1 MIAGLLFLAFAFFA
15 VAQAATVRNGGQTAA
30 DAAALGAARD
40 DRDLL
45 FDGFVDALSKE
56 GEWRDWL
63 DALAPLPGD
72 GCGEAARFADRNRS
86 DLVTCDPTTRAGDN
100 GYTVGVETRFDTG
113 DTFVPGADHKKAHA
127 TATAIV
133 KSRCTAETGTGDGT
147 EEDGAG
153 DGSEDGAGDES
164 EDGSEGGSG
173 GGEIELTCDDEN
185 LTIDPDDE
193 DLDVE
198 PSDLFSV
205 VLVE

>member
-40 DRDLL
+40 DRELL
-45 FDGFVDALSKE
+45 FDGFVDALAEE
-56 GEWRDWL
+56 GAWQDWL
-63 DALAPLPGD
+63 DALAPLAGD
-72 GCGEAARFADRNRS
+72 GCGEAAHFAGRNRS
-86 DLVTCDPTTRAGDN
+86 DLVACDPTTREGDS

-127 TATAIV
+127 TATAVIRP
-133 KSRCTAETGTGDGT
+133 RCTADTGAEGD
-147 EEDGAG
+147 
-153 DGSEDGAGDES
+153 
-164 EDGSEGGSG
+164 
-173 GGEIELTCDDEN
+173 EIELTCDDEN

>member
-15 VAQAATVRNGGQTAA
+15 VAQAATVRGGGQTAA

-45 FDGFVDALSKE
+45 FDGFVDALPEE
-56 GEWRDWL
+56 GEWQDWL
-63 DALAPLPGD
+63 EALAPLPGD
-72 GCGEAARFADRNRS
+72 GCGQAARFADRNRS
-86 DLVTCDPTTRAGDN
+86 ELVACDPTTREGDS

-113 DTFVPGADHKKAHA
+113 DTIVPGADHKKAHA
-127 TATAIV
+127 TATAV
-133 KSRCTAETGTGDGT
+133 VRPRCTAENGTGG
-147 EEDGAG
+147 E
-153 DGSEDGAGDES
+153 
-164 EDGSEGGSG
+164 
-173 GGEIELTCDDEN
+173 EIELTCDDEN